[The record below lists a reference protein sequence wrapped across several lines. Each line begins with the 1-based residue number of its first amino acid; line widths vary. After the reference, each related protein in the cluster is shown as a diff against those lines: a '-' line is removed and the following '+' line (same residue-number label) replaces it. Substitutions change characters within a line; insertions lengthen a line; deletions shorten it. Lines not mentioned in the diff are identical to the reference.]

1 MSAGIRGSKVLHTL
15 STSSTGT
22 KARAAILACITSD
35 HVITRRQTLMHRTVL
50 QPVAHTLY
58 TIVSSIVLNII
69 ETDFRT
75 NVRFRILVRHG
86 RLSEKLISVV
96 GQMSVSDKCPRI
108 LLPQEGVAIRK

>member
-1 MSAGIRGSKVLHTL
+1 
-15 STSSTGT
+15 
-22 KARAAILACITSD
+22 
-35 HVITRRQTLMHRTVL
+35 MHRTVL
-50 QPVAHTLY
+50 QPVTHTLY

>member
-1 MSAGIRGSKVLHTL
+1 
-15 STSSTGT
+15 
-22 KARAAILACITSD
+22 
-35 HVITRRQTLMHRTVL
+35 MHRTVL
-50 QPVAHTLY
+50 QPVTHTLY

-108 LLPQEGVAIRK
+108 FLSIPRENGHDSVQEYSCPPPPPPATIYDSYYVIYLIN